1 MNTLNKIL
9 FFICFTLVVSHN
21 FAQTENKDVTITS
34 SGSGKTLENAKQ
46 AALRSATE
54 QAFGAFISSK
64 TEMFND
70 HVVADQ
76 MSSVSSGNIKSYE
89 VLNES
94 QLPDGSWGVTLKT
107 IVSLDKLTS
116 FVEAKGIAI
125 EIKGGMFALNI
136 KQQLLNE
143 QGEIKAVSEMV
154 GLLHEPMQIS
164 FDYVIKSSDP
174 KSVDAESKNW
184 EIPLVVTAT
193 TNKNIDFCANYCI
206 KTLAALSL
214 SSEEVASYQSLN
226 KAVFPVVINY
236 NGVAKTFY
244 LRKQSSIN
252 ALNTL
257 TNNWEFY
264 TRLFT
269 VQSGMDES
277 NGNGEGRIHD
287 FSSSRNYNNEGKSIN
302 FLTTGQ
308 QAATFSWQ
316 DKRTLSQIEQMTGYK
331 VKPRGV
337 VSPFKHGGFVVF
349 EENGHGLVA
358 AITDLGNMDWNS
370 AKTACE
376 ELILNGYSDWHLPSK
391 EELNS
396 VYVNL
401 KQVGGGGFADND
413 YWSSTEDHYSN
424 VWEQN
429 FGNGS
434 QHRYWNGRTNVR
446 AVRTFYNEV
455 FLKDQKEAK
464 RKAEEAAEVKRKAQ
478 EEEEVKRKAEA
489 AAEAKLK
496 SEEEEAKRKAK
507 EEEIRIM
514 RQTDAKKEYQE
525 ALTLIAS
532 NKYDVA
538 IQALMRAKST
548 YPQEE
553 YNKALINT
561 CELYFQQILLDSLT
575 LVSTSDKK
583 EKEKFN
589 KEFGEQLKTINE
601 YFKKEKIKIE
611 LLRLDLL
618 LINTLNT
625 MTVECPNLPFQVVE
639 NGSMVCI
646 YFSNEADG
654 EKIKQVLRHNKDSP
668 VYEREL
674 HGKKC
679 YVLYYINE

>member
-1 MNTLNKIL
+1 MATTNA
-9 FFICFTLVVSHN
+9 FS
-21 FAQTENKDVTITS
+21 QTDSKDVSITS
-34 SGSGKTLENAKQ
+34 SGSGKTLEDAKQ
-46 AALRSATE
+46 AALRSSTE

-70 HVVADQ
+70 QVVADQ
-76 MSSVSSGNIKSYE
+76 MASVSSGNIKSYE

-107 IVSLDKLTS
+107 IVSVDKLTS

-174 KSVDAESKNW
+174 KSLDAESKNW

-193 TNKNIDFCANYCI
+193 TNKNIDFCANYCV
-206 KTLAALSL
+206 KTLASLSL
-214 SSEEVASYQSLN
+214 SSEEVTSYKSLN

-257 TNNWEFY
+257 TSQWAYY

-277 NGNGEGRIHD
+277 NGNSKGRIHD
-287 FSSSRNYNNEGKSIN
+287 FSSSRNYNSDGKTIN

-337 VSPFKHGGFVVF
+337 VSQFKHGGFVVY

-358 AITDLGNMDWNS
+358 AITDLGSMDWSS
-370 AKTACE
+370 AKTACD

-391 EELNS
+391 EELNAL
-396 VYVNL
+396 YVNL
-401 KQVGGGGFADND
+401 KQLGVGGFADND
-413 YWSSTEDHYSN
+413 YWSSTEYYKDGAWRQYFGSGS
-424 VWEQN
+424 QY
-429 FGNGS
+429 GNGKYS
-434 QHRYWNGRTNVR
+434 YAIVR
-446 AVRTFYNEV
+446 AVRAF
-455 FLKDQKEAK
+455 
-464 RKAEEAAEVKRKAQ
+464 
-478 EEEEVKRKAEA
+478 
-489 AAEAKLK
+489 
-496 SEEEEAKRKAK
+496 
-507 EEEIRIM
+507 
-514 RQTDAKKEYQE
+514 
-525 ALTLIAS
+525 
-532 NKYDVA
+532 
-538 IQALMRAKST
+538 
-548 YPQEE
+548 
-553 YNKALINT
+553 
-561 CELYFQQILLDSLT
+561 
-575 LVSTSDKK
+575 
-583 EKEKFN
+583 
-589 KEFGEQLKTINE
+589 
-601 YFKKEKIKIE
+601 
-611 LLRLDLL
+611 
-618 LINTLNT
+618 
-625 MTVECPNLPFQVVE
+625 
-639 NGSMVCI
+639 
-646 YFSNEADG
+646 
-654 EKIKQVLRHNKDSP
+654 
-668 VYEREL
+668 
-674 HGKKC
+674 
-679 YVLYYINE
+679 

>member
-1 MNTLNKIL
+1 MYITQNFKIKISMKSL
-9 FFICFTLVVSHN
+9 QTILSIFFIVLATTNGFS
-21 FAQTENKDVTITS
+21 QTDSKDVSITA
-34 SGSGKTLENAKQ
+34 SGSGKTQDEAKQ

-70 HVVADQ
+70 QVVADQ
-76 MSSVSSGNIKSYE
+76 MASVSSGNIKSFSI
-89 VLNES
+89 LNES
-94 QLPDGSWGVTLKT
+94 QLPDGNWGVTLKAL
-107 IVSLDKLTS
+107 VSVDKLTS

-174 KSVDAESKNW
+174 KSLDAESKNW

-214 SSEEVASYQSLN
+214 SSEEVTSYQSLN

-244 LRKQSSIN
+244 LRKQISIN

-257 TNNWEFY
+257 TNQWAYY

-287 FSSSRNYNNEGKSIN
+287 FSSSQNYNNGGKTIN

-337 VSPFKHGGFVVF
+337 VSQFKHGGFVVF
-349 EENGHGLVA
+349 EPFEGGYRIGLDIDISKGNIISYLTKDFPAALSGLKIGDKILSINNNTIVDMNQLRNIVGKGEIISIKLLRNEEVLEFRITPKYLQPYKGLVA
-358 AITDLGNMDWNS
+358 AITDLGEMDWNS
-370 AKTACE
+370 AKTACD
-376 ELILNGYSDWHLPSK
+376 ELVLNGYSDWHLPSK

-401 KQVGGGGFADND
+401 KQVGVGGFAKKA
-413 YWSSTEDHYSN
+413 YWSSTEGGYDGAWGQGFTSGA
-424 VWEQN
+424 QN
-429 FGNGS
+429 YPGKND
-434 QHRYWNGRTNVR
+434 TNLGVR
-446 AVRTFYNEV
+446 AVRAF
-455 FLKDQKEAK
+455 
-464 RKAEEAAEVKRKAQ
+464 
-478 EEEEVKRKAEA
+478 
-489 AAEAKLK
+489 
-496 SEEEEAKRKAK
+496 
-507 EEEIRIM
+507 
-514 RQTDAKKEYQE
+514 
-525 ALTLIAS
+525 
-532 NKYDVA
+532 
-538 IQALMRAKST
+538 
-548 YPQEE
+548 
-553 YNKALINT
+553 
-561 CELYFQQILLDSLT
+561 
-575 LVSTSDKK
+575 
-583 EKEKFN
+583 
-589 KEFGEQLKTINE
+589 
-601 YFKKEKIKIE
+601 
-611 LLRLDLL
+611 
-618 LINTLNT
+618 
-625 MTVECPNLPFQVVE
+625 
-639 NGSMVCI
+639 
-646 YFSNEADG
+646 
-654 EKIKQVLRHNKDSP
+654 
-668 VYEREL
+668 
-674 HGKKC
+674 
-679 YVLYYINE
+679 

>member
-1 MNTLNKIL
+1 MRKLLLIATLFL
-9 FFICFTLVVSHN
+9 SFFVN
-21 FAQTENKDVTITS
+21 AQEDKTITLTV
-34 SGSGKTLENAKQ
+34 SGSGKTLEEAKTN
-46 AALRSATE
+46 ALRSAIE

-64 TEMFND
+64 TEILND
-70 HVVADQ
+70 QVVADQ
-76 MSSVSSGNIKSYE
+76 MASVSSGNIKSYE

-107 IVSLDKLTS
+107 IVSVDKLTS

-154 GLLHEPMQIS
+154 GLLHEAMQIS

-174 KSVDAESKNW
+174 KSLDAESKNW

-214 SSEEVASYQSLN
+214 SSEEVTSYKSLN
-226 KAVFPVVINY
+226 KAVFPVTINY

-257 TNNWEFY
+257 TSQWEFY

-287 FSSSRNYNNEGKSIN
+287 FSSSRDYNNDGKSIN

-308 QAATFSWQ
+308 QAATFTWQ

-337 VSPFKHGGFVVF
+337 VSQFKHGGFVVF

-401 KQVGGGGFADND
+401 KQIGVGGFASSS
-413 YWSSTEDHYSN
+413 YWSSTERWNGIAWRQYFN
-424 VWEQN
+424 NGELY
-429 FGNGS
+429 NGS
-434 QHRYWNGRTNVR
+434 KDDEYTVR
-446 AVRTFYNEV
+446 AVRAF
-455 FLKDQKEAK
+455 
-464 RKAEEAAEVKRKAQ
+464 
-478 EEEEVKRKAEA
+478 
-489 AAEAKLK
+489 
-496 SEEEEAKRKAK
+496 
-507 EEEIRIM
+507 
-514 RQTDAKKEYQE
+514 
-525 ALTLIAS
+525 
-532 NKYDVA
+532 
-538 IQALMRAKST
+538 
-548 YPQEE
+548 
-553 YNKALINT
+553 
-561 CELYFQQILLDSLT
+561 
-575 LVSTSDKK
+575 
-583 EKEKFN
+583 
-589 KEFGEQLKTINE
+589 
-601 YFKKEKIKIE
+601 
-611 LLRLDLL
+611 
-618 LINTLNT
+618 
-625 MTVECPNLPFQVVE
+625 
-639 NGSMVCI
+639 
-646 YFSNEADG
+646 
-654 EKIKQVLRHNKDSP
+654 
-668 VYEREL
+668 
-674 HGKKC
+674 
-679 YVLYYINE
+679 